1 MKTNTEKF
9 NHKIFERM
17 IDKIYPSKEDF
28 HKLINVKKRIK
39 IYLGVDPTGP
49 HLHLGHATNLLVLKS
64 FQGFGHEIIFL
75 IGDFTGRIGD
85 PTDKLSPRQPLTKK
99 MVENNLKTF
108 KAQASKIISF
118 KGKNAAKLRFNSE
131 WHGKL
136 KFEDILKIAEHL
148 TVPQMIARGMFQERL
163 KNGKT
168 ISLSEFLYPLMQG
181 YDSVVMDVDA
191 ELGGTDQTFNMLVGR
206 DLMKSL
212 KQKEKCV
219 ITTKLLLNSKTG
231 EKLMNKSTGGLIN
244 LDDSP
249 KNMFGKLMA
258 MDDDSIFVIAELCSM
273 MPEKKIKELKNEK
286 NPRDAKLKIAKEIV
300 FLYHSKKEAEKAC
313 EEWIRVFSKHEMP
326 EEKELAALDADST
339 IKVLKASGIKS
350 NSEAMRLLSQGAVKV
365 NEKVVKNPKEERK
378 PGEKI
383 QIGKK
388 KFFKIK

>member
-1 MKTNTEKF
+1 MKTNDLKF
-9 NHKIFERM
+9 NHMIFERM

-28 HKLINVKKRIK
+28 YKLINTKKRIK
-39 IYLGVDPTGP
+39 IYLGIDPTGP
-49 HLHLGHATNLLVLKS
+49 HLHLGHATNLIVLKE
-64 FQGFGHEIIFL
+64 FQNLGHEIILL

-99 MVENNLKTF
+99 MIGDNLKTF

-118 KGKNAAKLRFNSE
+118 AGKNPAKLKFNSE

-136 KFEDILKIAEHL
+136 KFEDVLKIAEHL
-148 TVPQMIARGMFQERL
+148 TVPQLLTRDMFQERF

-168 ISLSEFLYPLMQG
+168 VGLNEFLYPLMQG
-181 YDSVVMDVDA
+181 YDSVAMDVDV

-219 ITTKLLLNSKTG
+219 ITTKLLLSKTG

-249 KNMFGKLMA
+249 KDMFGKLMA
-258 MDDDSIFVIAELCSM
+258 MDDNAIFVIAELCSIM
-273 MPEKKIKELKNEK
+273 SDEKIKVLKNEK
-286 NPRDAKLKIAKEIV
+286 NPRDAKLKIAEEIIS
-300 FLYHSKKEAEKAC
+300 LYHSKKEAKKSR
-313 EEWIRVFSKHEMP
+313 EEWIRIFSKKEISEKW
-326 EEKELAALDADST
+326 EELTVAGSPST
-339 IKVLKASGIKS
+339 IYTLRRAGIPS
-350 NSEAMRLLSQGAVKV
+350 NSEAMRLLSQGAVEVDGKI
-365 NEKVVKNPKEERK
+365 VKDPKEERK

-383 QIGKK
+383 RIGKK